1 MGIPTNQEYLYYN
14 QNGIIYKVP
23 TYGYIMKIIDFG
35 RSTYVVNGKYYIGD
49 VFDEDGEAGG
59 QYTVHPL
66 HKSSLTSQE
75 TINPNPSFDLARFSC
90 SFIEDLDDEL
100 WPTENDL
107 NDYEIGRLL
116 NAWTINDVGE
126 SLMDI
131 EGFELY
137 INIARFF
144 RKKTPESQIK
154 EEVFKKYRTFDAIP
168 DDSTLNI
175 YLI

>member
-1 MGIPTNQEYLYYN
+1 MENIKGKMYLMRMAKLEDN
-14 QNGIIYKVP
+14 IL
-23 TYGYIMKIIDFG
+23 YIH
-35 RSTYVVNGKYYIGD
+35 YIN
-49 VFDEDGEAGG
+49 
-59 QYTVHPL
+59 L
-66 HKSSLTSQE
+66 LTSK

-154 EEVFKKYRTFDAIP
+154 RKF
-168 DDSTLNI
+168 
-175 YLI
+175 